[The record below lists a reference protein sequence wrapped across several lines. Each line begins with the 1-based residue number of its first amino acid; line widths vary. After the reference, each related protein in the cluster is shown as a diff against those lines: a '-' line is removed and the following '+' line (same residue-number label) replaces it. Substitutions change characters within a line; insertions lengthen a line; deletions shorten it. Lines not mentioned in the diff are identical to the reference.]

1 MSTPAATLATLVLTG
16 AGVLTLAAGA
26 PRAAEP
32 QPAAPAAPRVDP
44 FGDPLPDGAIARL
57 GSVRLRHATM
67 SDFYLLPDSTT
78 AVTVGHDGVVR
89 SWDLATGREVRA
101 VSLRGAR
108 PEGLITVSNDG
119 KVAAAW
125 TQGKLTVW
133 DAASGQEV
141 KALPGP
147 ERDQAFLWLS
157 PDGGTVVVGLR
168 NPLSVLV
175 IDWKTGQERRLP
187 LPSTRVGIIDSSF
200 HSVFSSDG
208 KTLVAGSGE
217 GLCVFETGTWRE
229 VHRLNCNARRAVVS
243 DDGKTLAVLCQRPQG
258 GAALDVRLFDMATG
272 QETATVPVNGAAYFT
287 LAIAPD
293 GKTIALGRSD
303 QSCLVD
309 VPTGRVRAR
318 LSGQPNEM
326 AFTPDG
332 KTLVARSNSTNG
344 LRLWD
349 VATGTERLER
359 PPELGPILAAAL
371 SPDGRLLA
379 TSGGTSQGV
388 TLWDVAAGRPVRTLP
403 LNVPG
408 QYVRDVAFSPDGKT
422 VSAAQYLGVVQFW
435 DVATGQARP
444 TLQIR
449 DPGQPNFVYFIRL
462 QVSADGRRVTT
473 FERILGQP
481 TQPEGTR
488 LATWDSATGWS
499 SGQQSLPYGLM
510 AWAWAGD
517 EAVVVPL
524 PDGLTVFDGDRLLAR
539 HRITDGA
546 PQAPVAAAPVGR
558 LIVARRGA
566 DGFRPFPGAAVGV
579 WDLDTGRPV
588 ATVNTG
594 LFNHMALAGD
604 DRTCVVV
611 TAGDLHV
618 WDLAT
623 GRERGKW
630 SLPGA
635 GATAVLVTP
644 DGRRAVTTLSDGTGL
659 IWDLAAFPTDPLV
672 RTADAKDVAGWWAD
686 LASGDAKVAHAAAW
700 RLADAPAGVVVP
712 ILATNLRPAAT
723 DAEAIRK
730 AVAELDSATFAVRE
744 AATRRLQQMGGEIVP
759 ALRQALAATTSAEVR
774 LRLEGL
780 VERLSGP
787 VTASDGLRRLRAV
800 GVLERLGTAAAR
812 QVLAELAD
820 GPVHPQEAR
829 AAQAALGRL
838 NRPAVMG
845 ISPR

>member
-1 MSTPAATLATLVLTG
+1 
-16 AGVLTLAAGA
+16 
-26 PRAAEP
+26 
-32 QPAAPAAPRVDP
+32 
-44 FGDPLPDGAIARL
+44 
-57 GSVRLRHATM
+57 
-67 SDFYLLPDSTT
+67 
-78 AVTVGHDGVVR
+78 
-89 SWDLATGREVRA
+89 
-101 VSLRGAR
+101 
-108 PEGLITVSNDG
+108 VSNDG
-119 KVAAAW
+119 KFAAAW
-125 TQGKLTVW
+125 VPGKLTVW

-141 KALPGP
+141 KALSGP

-175 IDWKTGQERRLP
+175 LDWRTGQERRLP
-187 LPSTRVGIIDSSF
+187 LPSTRVGIIDSSL
-200 HSVFSSDG
+200 HSVFSPDG
-208 KTLVAGSGE
+208 KHLVAGSGE

-243 DDGKTLAVLCQRPQG
+243 DDGKTLAVLCQRPAG

-272 QETATVPVNGAAYFT
+272 QETATFPVEGVMHYS

-293 GKTIALGRSD
+293 GKTLALGRSD

-318 LSGQPNEM
+318 LPGRPNEV

-332 KTLVARSNSTNG
+332 KTLVARSDSTNG

-349 VATGTERLER
+349 TATGTERLER
-359 PPELGPILAAAL
+359 PPEFGLTPAMVL

-379 TSGGTSQGV
+379 TADGINRAV
-388 TLWDVAAGRPVRTLP
+388 TLWDLAAGRPVRTLP
-403 LNVPG
+403 LDVPG
-408 QYVRDVAFSPDGKT
+408 QYVRDVAFSPDGHT
-422 VSAAQYLGVVQFW
+422 VSAATYLGVVQFW

-449 DPGQPNFVYFIRL
+449 DPGQPNFVYFNRL
-462 QVSADGRRVTT
+462 QVASDGRRVTT
-473 FERILGQP
+473 LERLLGQP
-481 TQPEGTR
+481 AQPESTR
-488 LATWDSATGWS
+488 LATWDAATGWS
-499 SGQQSLPYGLM
+499 SGQQSLPYGLT

-524 PDGLTVFDGDRLLAR
+524 PDGLTVFDGDRLLLR
-539 HRITDGA
+539 HRITDGT

-558 LIVARRGA
+558 LIVARRRSDGGLRPPGGA
-566 DGFRPFPGAAVGV
+566 ADAVGV

-588 ATVNTG
+588 KTVHTG
-594 LFNHMALAGD
+594 LVNHLGLAAD
-604 DRTCVVV
+604 DRTCVGITVNSP
-611 TAGDLHV
+611 ALQV

-623 GRERGKW
+623 GRERGRR
-630 SLPGA
+630 SLPA
-635 GATAVLVTP
+635 ATTVLTLLVAP
-644 DGRRAVTTLSDGTGL
+644 DGRRAVTALSDGTGL
-659 IWDLAAFPTDPLV
+659 VWDLAAFPTDPLV

-686 LASGDAKVAHAAAW
+686 LASGDAATAHAAAW
-700 RLADAPAGVVVP
+700 RLTDAPGGVVVP
-712 ILATNLRPAAT
+712 VLATHLRPTAT
-723 DAEAIRK
+723 DAEAVRK
-730 AVAELDSATFAVRE
+730 AVAELDSAAFATRE

-759 ALRQALAATTSAEVR
+759 ALRQALTATPSAEVR

-780 VERLSGP
+780 IERLSGP
-787 VTASDGLRRLRAV
+787 VTTSDGLRRLRAV

-829 AAQAALGRL
+829 AAQAALERL

-845 ISPR
+845 VSPR